1 MEMLSIIYF
10 YRVEQNLKQKQ
21 VLENMECTK
30 IPAQNACGYWQ
41 KKKKRFF
48 LYIIPFNT
56 LKLLNRGVG
65 EAIAISKDKT
75 KKCK

>member
-41 KKKKRFF
+41 KKKKKIF
-48 LYIIPFNT
+48 LIYNT
-56 LKLLNRGVG
+56 FQHTKTIEQRSRRGY
-65 EAIAISKDKT
+65 
-75 KKCK
+75 CNFQR